1 MYCTPIAISRILT
14 GSGAGL
20 PVEPANCHRAFSTE
34 VADAANYILQG
45 VLVSPGT
52 AAGRGIGVPAAGKTG
67 TSDGGFYAAFGGDT
81 PPLAGFLSGFNPLH
95 PPPRRR
101 LPRFPHPRLFD
112 FAPRHR

>member
-1 MYCTPIAISRILT
+1 M
-14 GSGAGL
+14 
-20 PVEPANCHRAFSTE
+20 PVKSANCHRVFSTA

-81 PPLAGFLSGFNPLH
+81 PPPPGDGSGFHPH
-95 PPPRRR
+95 APPPAGAVR
-101 LPRFPHPRLFD
+101 RFPPPCFWDVGGGLSRPGPVFGAV
-112 FAPRHR
+112 APP